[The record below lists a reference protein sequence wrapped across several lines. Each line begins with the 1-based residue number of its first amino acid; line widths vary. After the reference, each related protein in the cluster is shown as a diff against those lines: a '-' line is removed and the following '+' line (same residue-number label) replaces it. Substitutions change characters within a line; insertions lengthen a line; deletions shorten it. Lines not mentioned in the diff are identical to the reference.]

1 MSKNGRVV
9 FNGGQMKNWSL
20 IFNNRLEQN
29 KENKIDENG
38 FTGCVSLIDVEVIN
52 SSFELSNSDCEDSL
66 NFIRSY
72 GSIKSLLI
80 NNSLYDAMDADFSSL
95 KFENINIKNAR
106 NDCLDFS
113 YGNYNLNIV
122 KVDQC
127 GDKGISVG
135 ESSEVKIH
143 NLFVKKS
150 KVGVASKD
158 YSKVN
163 IKKGNADIVDY
174 CLAVYKKTRIF
185 WRIYILK

>member
-1 MSKNGRVV
+1 
-9 FNGGQMKNWSL
+9 
-20 IFNNRLEQN
+20 
-29 KENKIDENG
+29 
-38 FTGCVSLIDVEVIN
+38 
-52 SSFELSNSDCEDSL
+52 
-66 NFIRSY
+66 
-72 GSIKSLLI
+72 
-80 NNSLYDAMDADFSSL
+80 MDADFSSL
-95 KFENINIKNAR
+95 KFENININNAR

-113 YGNYNLNIV
+113 YGNYNLDIV

-135 ESSEVKIH
+135 ESSEVKIQ

-163 IKKGNADIVDY
+163 ITKGNANIVDY

-185 WRIYILK
+185 WRIYIFK